1 MDLMWNLKNA
11 QILCTLNVPHWT
23 DSIYKRRIARK
34 IINVHNW
41 IEPLD
46 VRMANVGTS
55 QMSTVVL
62 GKPRTPN

>member
-11 QILCTLNVPHWT
+11 QILCTPNVPHWT

-46 VRMANVGTS
+46 VRMANVGIS